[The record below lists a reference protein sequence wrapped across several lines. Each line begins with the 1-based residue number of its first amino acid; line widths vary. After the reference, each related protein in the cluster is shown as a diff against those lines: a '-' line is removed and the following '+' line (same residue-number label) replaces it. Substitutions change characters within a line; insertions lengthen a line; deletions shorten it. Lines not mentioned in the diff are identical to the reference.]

1 MHTVKGC
8 FVLFNDQC
16 GDRLKTERT
25 RLGLSQQ
32 AAAALIPVRREMW
45 SRYERGEAEP
55 GASVLVGLAEIG
67 ADVVYILTGERD
79 GPAPVTLTTDE
90 QVLLDGYRA
99 LDAATRRRMLAF
111 MLGGS
116 EGKPSRTVSQV
127 IHGDVGHVSKGNIT
141 HTAPVTINVGGRKKP
156 KSE

>member
-1 MHTVKGC
+1 MS
-8 FVLFNDQC
+8 FSVLCSPRILEERKRLGLNQDQVADQC
-16 GDRLKTERT
+16 GVSR
-25 RLGLSQQ
+25 G
-32 AAAALIPVRREMW
+32 MW
-45 SRYERGEAEP
+45 GKYERGLAVP
-55 GASVLVGLAEIG
+55 GGEVLWAFAAIG
-67 ADVVYILTGERD
+67 ADIQYIVTGERD
-79 GPAPVTLTTDE
+79 GPPPITLAMDE

-111 MLGGS
+111 MLGGG

-156 KSE
+156 KNE